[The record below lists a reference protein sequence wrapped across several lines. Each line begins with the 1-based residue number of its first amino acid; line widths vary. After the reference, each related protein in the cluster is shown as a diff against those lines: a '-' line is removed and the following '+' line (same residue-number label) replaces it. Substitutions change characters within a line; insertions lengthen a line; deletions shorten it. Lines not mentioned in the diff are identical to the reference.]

1 MTDKALS
8 PLRRRMI
15 EDMTIRKLAPKT
27 QQGYIRTIKDLA
39 VFLGRSPDTAS
50 YEDVRR
56 FQVDLVTNGTGT
68 PILNHTVS
76 ALRFFF
82 RVTLRRYDI
91 IEHTAFI
98 HEPRK
103 LPVVL
108 SPEEVA
114 RLLDAAPGLKYKA
127 ALSVAYG
134 AGLRAAEVVS
144 LKVGDIDSERMVIRV
159 EQGKGRKDRNVMLSP
174 HLLELLRAWYKVAH
188 PRGWL
193 FPGQSPVNPLTT
205 RQFNRACHTAA
216 QTADIKKRVSPHTL
230 RHSFATHLLEQNV
243 DIRVI
248 QVLLGHAN
256 LDTTALYTR
265 VATKTIRKVMSPL
278 EHIALKLKKDEPP
291 T

>member
-1 MTDKALS
+1 MTDKVLS

-56 FQVDLVTNGTGT
+56 FQLRLAETGAHT
-68 PILNHTVS
+68 PVLNHTVT

-108 SPEEVA
+108 SPQEVA

-174 HLLELLRAWYKVAH
+174 HLLELLRAWYKAAQ
-188 PRGWL
+188 PRVWL

-216 QTADIKKRVSPHTL
+216 RTADIKKRVSPHTL

-265 VATKTIRKVMSPL
+265 VATKTIREVMSPL
-278 EHIALKLKKDEPP
+278 EHIAVKLEKDEPP